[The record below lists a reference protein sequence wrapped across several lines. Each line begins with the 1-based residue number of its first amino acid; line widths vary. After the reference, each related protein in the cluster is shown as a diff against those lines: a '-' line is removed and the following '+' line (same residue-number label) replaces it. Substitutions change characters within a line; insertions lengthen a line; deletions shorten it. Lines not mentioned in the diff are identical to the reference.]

1 MGIFNFRVFKLD
13 GHKLKNQPNKK
24 NKNMK
29 LEKILDKLGSLEKNS
44 FIKIIDNIISK
55 NPKHSKEIEGILSSS
70 DKGLKSVDNINVSEI
85 FSLISNEFTEHL
97 LCEFQEANSQLD
109 ILIDIII
116 RDGNCIMKQDWF
128 SRLYEI
134 EIKNLKVK
142 IKTLHSELE
151 NEKSELSESRKRD
164 YKIYKACLSN
174 AYTNDLTN
182 NREAK
187 ITSDELSIILM
198 LSKQLGLSQEDVK
211 LINYSILPI
220 IKADVQD
227 VINNLKNLGVVFF
240 SKKENTIYVADE
252 MVRLLR
258 KVRKKD
264 VAEKFYRRILK
275 LLREP
280 IINQI
285 AKEHNIERKL
295 TLSQKIEEIIKAG
308 ISFTDLLST
317 EIYKQG
323 ITLTEKKKILNELC
337 EKGLNIPNLRG
348 STLEEKISSLT
359 EYFDNVEKD
368 EKVGISIDGFDKMLS
383 ELNQSLPKLNKE
395 LKVQFELQEEYVL
408 NADFLLDYNIKPRD
422 ILDLITRSDVTK
434 FLKDHGIKQRGDD
447 ILNILVHYKDVENL
461 YLENY
466 ENVGYRNLNLLKEN
480 GILVKESELGLKFEE
495 LTTTIFKSLGFN
507 VDDAFKNQLN
517 TKKDMMDILL
527 NLGNNEII
535 IVECKT
541 IKEKGYNK
549 FSSVSRQLKS
559 YQNLALKNNLRIVK
573 ILLVAPEFSDDFV
586 NDCEMDTEM
595 NLSLLPASTLSKI
608 FETFKTS
615 KYQEFPHVLFRD
627 IVINEERII
636 KALTK

>member
-1 MGIFNFRVFKLD
+1 
-13 GHKLKNQPNKK
+13 
-24 NKNMK
+24 MK

-44 FIKIIDNIISK
+44 FIKIIDHIISK
-55 NPKHSKEIEGILSSS
+55 NPKNSKEIEKILSSS
-70 DKGLKSVDNINVSEI
+70 DKGLKSVDNLNVSNI
-85 FSLISNEFTEHL
+85 FSLTSKEFSEYL

-128 SRLYEI
+128 SRLYET

-142 IKTLHSELE
+142 IKTLSAELE

-164 YKIYKACLSN
+164 YRIYKSCLST
-174 AYTNDLTN
+174 AYYNDIEN

-187 ITSDELSIILM
+187 ITSDELSIILT
-198 LSKQLGLSQEDVK
+198 LAKQLGLSQEDVK

-220 IKADVQD
+220 KKADILD
-227 VINNLKNLGVVFF
+227 VINNLKNLGVIFF

-252 MVRLLR
+252 MVSLLR
-258 KVRKKD
+258 KVRKKE
-264 VAEKFYRRILK
+264 VAEKFYRRTLK

-285 AKEHNIERKL
+285 AKEHNIDRKL
-295 TLSQKIEEIIKAG
+295 TNSQKIEAIIKEG

-323 ITLTEKKKILNELC
+323 STLTEKKKTLNEFC
-337 EKGLNIPNLRG
+337 EKGLNISNLKG
-348 STLEEKISSLT
+348 STLEDKITNLI
-359 EYFDNVEKD
+359 EHFENVEKD
-368 EKVGISIDGFDKMLS
+368 EKVGISIDGFEKMLT
-383 ELNQSLPKLNKE
+383 ELNQSLPKLNKD
-395 LKVQFELQEEYVL
+395 LKEQFELQQEYVL
-408 NADFLLDYNIKPRD
+408 TADFLLDYNIKPRD
-422 ILDLITRSDVTK
+422 ILDVINKPDLSK
-434 FLKDHGIKQRGDD
+434 FIIDHGIKQRGDN
-447 ILNILVHYKDVENL
+447 ILNILEHYKDVENL

-466 ENVGYRNLNLLKEN
+466 ENVGYRNFNLLKEN

-495 LTTTIFKSLGFN
+495 LTKIIFKSLGFN
-507 VDDAFKNQLN
+507 VDDKFKNQLN

-549 FSSVSRQLKS
+549 FSTVSRQLKS
-559 YQNLALKNNLRIVK
+559 YQNLALKNNLRIIK

-586 NDCEMDTEM
+586 YDCEMDTEM
-595 NLSLLPASTLSKI
+595 NLSLLTASTLSKI
-608 FETFKTS
+608 FESFKIS
-615 KYQEFPHVLFRD
+615 KYQKFPHVLFRD